1 MRADH
6 RKFVLWGG
14 PLELVLVVLGILA
27 WVCFPHRYI
36 HRYPPE
42 VRTAMRVAVGAWS
55 LGGGPEQSVKRYLEA
70 QFGSLTFATNREK
83 AFLSFLN
90 PNQITAY
97 HLLMKHAPANE
108 NKANAAAAAR
118 WVAEYRRNL
127 SPAEK
132 SALRG
137 KLTSPAGQ
145 AMVQQGTTQFE
156 TLSADFRGVTAPVF
170 LELLATLKTLKTE

>member
-118 WVAEYRRNL
+118 WVAEYPPEPVACGKVC
-127 SPAEK
+127 PARQTHF
-132 SALRG
+132 ACRPG
-137 KLTSPAGQ
+137 NGPAGH
-145 AMVQQGTTQFE
+145 
-156 TLSADFRGVTAPVF
+156 DPI
-170 LELLATLKTLKTE
+170 